1 MYQTPENP
9 DPRLAQIR
17 QETQRQLESTNPGH
31 TAAQGSIALA
41 WQSLHDR
48 LRHDPDLD
56 LKDLNILSAVI
67 HKLVGAFTQ
76 LKSIELK
83 IHDNEI
89 KQAEFESRKQQLE
102 QAIRTA
108 AKPQGL
114 TPELLR
120 EIEQKLNLL

>member
-1 MYQTPENP
+1 MNP
-9 DPRLAQIR
+9 LLAAMR
-17 QETQRQLESTNPGH
+17 QQTQRELEAANPGH
-31 TAAQGSIALA
+31 QAATGSIALA
-41 WQSLHDR
+41 WQALHDR

-76 LKSIELK
+76 LKAIELK

-89 KQAEFESRKQQLE
+89 KQAEFEARKQKLE
-102 QAIRTA
+102 QAIRDA
-108 AKPQGL
+108 AQPRGL

-120 EIEQKLNLL
+120 DIERQLNLL